1 MIIHALTSLEP
12 DALIRIPW
20 AQCAH
25 SHSEASECE
34 HSHPQGPMQAFV
46 LTETDASIH
55 IPRVQCEHEFAS
67 DDSTFRSLLL

>member
-1 MIIHALTSLEP
+1 MVIHALTSLGP

-20 AQCAH
+20 AQCTH
-25 SHSEASECE
+25 S